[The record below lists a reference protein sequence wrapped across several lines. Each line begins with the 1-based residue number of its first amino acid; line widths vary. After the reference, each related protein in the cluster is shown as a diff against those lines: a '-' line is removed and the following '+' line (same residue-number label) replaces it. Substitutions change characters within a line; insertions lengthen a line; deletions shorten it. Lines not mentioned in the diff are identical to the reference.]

1 MNRTVSNILQFN
13 KIYLSLIASFITLN
27 AHAMS
32 DHLYIGETIY
42 LNDPTITDV
51 VIGNDQI
58 VKAKTVGRK
67 GVALTGVTAGDT
79 TVKIW
84 NGRQYISSDVHVY
97 PSNVKKT
104 LNDLQQALSNI
115 PNISIEL
122 IGDNIIIQ
130 GNNISLENKERIDNY
145 STLFKNVVNLT
156 KTKENNVQEKQKMV
170 YLDVRVVEISTS
182 STKEIGINWNTAS
195 IDGPKF
201 GILGDFKRSS
211 AFTSDTNPLAGSIP
225 ALPKIDPFQTYFGLA
240 SFIDSKINL
249 LQENGTAKI
258 IARPLLSCKNG
269 GNATFLSGGQVP
281 FQSSG
286 ATGTPSIEFKDYGIK
301 LDISPTITN
310 EGIVAKILA
319 EVSNIDQSVQISGM
333 PGFLTRRTETEF
345 VVEQGQ
351 TLVLSGLVAADISD
365 TQSAVPGLGKIPLF
379 GNLFKSKSKA
389 KKQNE
394 LVFFV
399 TPYVYENDFSKKME
413 KVGEASDSIVKD
425 ELGAGLILPKDFN
438 SQLENT
444 NEAQDKK

>member
-1 MNRTVSNILQFN
+1 
-13 KIYLSLIASFITLN
+13 
-27 AHAMS
+27 
-32 DHLYIGETIY
+32 
-42 LNDPTITDV
+42 
-51 VIGNDQI
+51 
-58 VKAKTVGRK
+58 
-67 GVALTGVTAGDT
+67 
-79 TVKIW
+79 
-84 NGRQYISSDVHVY
+84 
-97 PSNVKKT
+97 
-104 LNDLQQALSNI
+104 
-115 PNISIEL
+115 
-122 IGDNIIIQ
+122 
-130 GNNISLENKERIDNY
+130 
-145 STLFKNVVNLT
+145 
-156 KTKENNVQEKQKMV
+156 
-170 YLDVRVVEISTS
+170 
-182 STKEIGINWNTAS
+182 
-195 IDGPKF
+195 
-201 GILGDFKRSS
+201 
-211 AFTSDTNPLAGSIP
+211 
-225 ALPKIDPFQTYFGLA
+225 
-240 SFIDSKINL
+240 
-249 LQENGTAKI
+249 
-258 IARPLLSCKNG
+258 
-269 GNATFLSGGQVP
+269 
-281 FQSSG
+281 G